1 MNPEKVLHKLLS
13 IATKEDY
20 CQLSASDDIL
30 EKINYVCRCVEN
42 RAGVRLL
49 MACLL
54 AKVCK
59 PDVDPLKP
67 YTEIGSNDCFSGRTY
82 DEKYITDFIN
92 ENKLP
97 CNPTTAFLTPALRN
111 LDRPLSPDVV
121 IIGRP
126 RRIYHDTIIL
136 LKSVKDGDLRAKDLL
151 TEVIKMLLEFRDEMG
166 NELRER
172 LEALSKRSDDI
183 IISSE
188 EIVDLIQQ
196 HLACKHSS
204 RLPVLIVAAA
214 YAAAKDRIGE
224 HARQLLSHT
233 AADEQTGSIGDVE
246 VCFVGDNN
254 VKTAYEMKM
263 KRVSRGDIDRAI
275 QKIDNEGQTIDN
287 YIFITTEKI
296 EYDVAE
302 YAKSMYYKL
311 GQREIAIVD
320 CIGFVRHFLH
330 LFHRLRKRFLDEYQS
345 LLLAEPD
352 SAVRQSLKRAFLVL
366 REVAENTGDDCE

>member
-1 MNPEKVLHKLLS
+1 MSPEKILHKLLTK
-13 IATKEDY
+13 ATKGDY
-20 CQLSASDDIL
+20 CRLSASDDIL

-54 AKVCK
+54 AKICE

-67 YTEIGSNDCFSGRTY
+67 YTEIGSDDCFSGRTY
-82 DEKYITDFIN
+82 DEKYITNFIN
-92 ENKLP
+92 ENNLP

-111 LDRPLSPDVV
+111 LDSPLSPNVE

-126 RRIYHDTIIL
+126 RRVYHDTIVL
-136 LKSVKDGDLRAKDLL
+136 LQLVHDRNLQAKALL
-151 TEVIKMLLEFRDEMG
+151 TEVIKMLVKFRDEKG
-166 NELRER
+166 NALKEHLT
-172 LEALSKRSDDI
+172 ALSKRSCDI
-183 IISSE
+183 VLSSE
-188 EIVDLIQQ
+188 EIVNLIQQ

-224 HARQLLSHT
+224 HARPLLSHT

-246 VCFVGDNN
+246 VCLVGDNN

-263 KRVSRGDIDRAI
+263 RRVSRGDIDRAI
-275 QKIDNEGQTIDN
+275 QKIANSGETVDN

-296 EYDVAE
+296 DYNVAE

-320 CIGFVRHFLH
+320 CVGFLRHYLH

-345 LLLAEPD
+345 LLLAEPE
-352 SAVRQSLKRAFLVL
+352 SAVRESLKKAFLVL
-366 REVAENTGDDCE
+366 REVAESVGDE